1 MASFA
6 AQAALRSKWTDLV
19 DSSSFEV
26 PEEVTTGVKNVVG
39 WLKQVNPFIPSVVA
53 NFMYVLAFVFP
64 PFNNT
69 ASTSPLL
76 YHQNLFQKIHV

>member
-39 WLKQVNPFIPSVVA
+39 WLKQV
-53 NFMYVLAFVFP
+53 
-64 PFNNT
+64 
-69 ASTSPLL
+69 TSFSLSIL
-76 YHQNLFQKIHV
+76 